1 MKARRTKIKEA
12 KTKGPRP
19 KPKNEQLTTTI
30 NDMTKPVI
38 DDFSRSFYPFLH
50 EDQKRPEELMEQLGF
65 SLLEKARESADVK
78 TSFFEANK
86 ESIIAASLELAKAFH
101 RGRKLLVCGNGGS
114 ATDAQHVAVE
124 FMHPITVGRKALPA
138 ICLSNDMAMVT
149 AVANDVGFVDVFSR
163 QIIALCSAGDVL
175 LGISTSGNSE
185 NLLHAYAT
193 ARQLD
198 LRTIG
203 FAGDD
208 GGKMAAMSDR
218 GLLDYCFTV
227 PTSSIHRIQETHV
240 ALYHIMWDIVHEF
253 LQHRSLVEPQ
263 DKSRG

>member
-1 MKARRTKIKEA
+1 MS
-12 KTKGPRP
+12 
-19 KPKNEQLTTTI
+19 KPA
-30 NDMTKPVI
+30 I

-50 EDQKRPEELMEQLGF
+50 EDQKQPEELMAQMAF
-65 SLLEKARESADVK
+65 SLLEKARESVEVK
-78 TSFFEANK
+78 TRFFEANK
-86 ESIIAASLELAKAFH
+86 ETIIEASLSMAKAFH

-138 ICLSNDMAMVT
+138 ICLTNDMAMVT
-149 AVANDVGFVDVFSR
+149 AVANDVGFDDIFSR
-163 QIIALCSAGDVL
+163 QIIALGTEGDVL

-185 NLLHAYAT
+185 NLMHAFAT
-193 ARQLD
+193 ARRMKLI
-198 LRTIG
+198 TMG

-208 GGKMAAMSDR
+208 GGKMAGRS
-218 GLLDYCFTV
+218 GSLLDYCLTV

-253 LQHRSLVEPQ
+253 LQHKSLVEEQAGAATDEHGVRMGSDPIR
-263 DKSRG
+263 RG